1 MISSISKL
9 SQVPHQ
15 SDLPKPLLI
24 ACLNSYLLIQHFSSF
39 CVDSW
44 FCWESPSDMKGSIP
58 SIFFVSSFELLNHPQ
73 VLNSVARNSIFY
85 HVKYEMI
92 AALLLL
98 LLNSTQPT
106 ADHYPNM
113 HYECL
118 DEADPFPLFRFLLSY
133 REVDELFRISIIL
146 GANGIAFCP
155 NWQAAFASLNFSS
168 LGPLLS
174 LFLRPPTEQQ
184 LLLVDSTAPGVF
196 HEVVAL
202 FYQTLLRH
210 DEAIESLKNG
220 RECIVALLYPL
231 QLFNEKGTLCYFHSL
246 VLSSLVLLTSDPR
259 ISASLNEPFT
269 AAFPC
274 RQSVHRGSHAD
285 LLLEIIT
292 NTAGAD
298 FTKTSPLLPAVAC
311 IFHNI
316 AAHIR
321 SFSYFTCNR
330 IFRFLQL
337 LTESHDRM
345 APQLGQIVVDGFNQ
359 ILAEEFDKNVTI
371 LIFIVRN
378 MRTFAALKQKGVNT
392 DYISGFVKCFKAKA
406 RALSMGKM
414 GTDEAEMVLKQMKSS
429 MFMEDY
435 ELPGSRS
442 HIFTGEMCELWPD
455 WMRTLAMRAGGF
467 KTLQ

>member
-1 MISSISKL
+1 MISSIAKL
-9 SQVPHQ
+9 AQVPHQ
-15 SDLPKPLLI
+15 SELPKPLLI
-24 ACLNSYLLIQHFSSF
+24 ACFNSYLLIQHFNSF

-44 FCWESPSDMKGSIP
+44 FCWASPPTMKGSMP
-58 SIFFVSSFELLNHPQ
+58 SVFFVSSFELLNHPQ
-73 VLNSVARNSIFY
+73 ILNSAARNSIFY

-92 AALLLL
+92 ASILLL
-98 LLNSTQPT
+98 LLNSTQPP
-106 ADHYPNM
+106 ADYFPNM

-133 REVDELFRISIIL
+133 REVDELFRISVIL

-168 LGPLLS
+168 LGPILS
-174 LFLRPPTEQQ
+174 IILKYPTEQQ
-184 LLLVDSTAPGVF
+184 LLLVDSQSAGAF

-220 RECIVALLYPL
+220 KDFIVALLYPL

-259 ISASLNEPFT
+259 ISASLNDPFT

-274 RQSVHRGSHAD
+274 RQSVHRGSYAD

-316 AAHIR
+316 SAHIR

-371 LIFIVRN
+371 LIYIVRN
-378 MRTFAALKQKGVNT
+378 MPTFTALKQKGVNIE
-392 DYISGFVKCFKAKA
+392 YIAGFVKCFKAKA
-406 RALSMGKM
+406 RSLSMGKM
-414 GTDEAEMVLKQMKSS
+414 GTDEAEMVLRQMKSS
-429 MFMEDY
+429 LFMEDY